1 MVRAAF
7 WLASLAPACAGHAQD
22 PTQVPALRAALG
34 RPLADTARAQV
45 LVKLCFN
52 LTPTDPDSAAHFGEQ
67 GLALAQRI
75 KHDKSIADAHN
86 NLGWLALAQGRTQEA
101 DSLFQMALQRFEG
114 LKNPAFLSVV
124 RSNMGWL
131 AVRTG
136 DRVGAL
142 KQFQAALALA
152 ETARDSGNIAV
163 LLYNIG
169 TTYNKMEEFGRAR
182 DHFVRSLAMERS
194 LTSRPDKEGICL
206 LGIANTYRSEG
217 DTTKALANYAHA
229 AELFARIGD
238 RYHAGLVA
246 ENTAALF
253 EKNDPGAAVGYYGKA
268 LAAYRDLDLPND
280 QAYVFLGLGNL
291 HRSAGDLAKAGG
303 ALSEGVALAKR
314 SGDMQLVMDYE
325 YALAEL
331 ADRMGDSKATG
342 EHFKRFIA
350 LSDSLRNAGSE
361 NELMR
366 LRAEFETEQAEKDNE
381 LLRLKDREN
390 SERLRTRNIQLYGSL
405 ILAVLALGAVA
416 LAWRNIRLRKRHEV
430 ELEALNAELHGKQA
444 RIEEINGLLRLK
456 VLRTQMDPHFIH
468 NCLNAIRAL
477 SLKGAHERAEEY
489 LEGFA
494 RLLRNVLEHS
504 VRDRI
509 SLDEEIAFL
518 NDYVRLEQLRLG
530 SDFTW
535 SITADE
541 ALLAEEPQVPS
552 LLVQP
557 FVENAIW
564 HGLAP
569 KQGPKGL
576 EVRFSSENGEVS
588 CRVED
593 NGVGR
598 TKKEATPGRTSLGLK
613 LTGERLELLTE
624 RMKSEGA
631 FTVEDLRDATGEAAG
646 TRVNLKLVT
655 AVG

>member
-1 MVRAAF
+1 M
-7 WLASLAPACAGHAQD
+7 LPAMLCWSQD
-22 PTQVPALRAALG
+22 PTLVPELRIVLNHSL
-34 RPLADTARAQV
+34 PDTVRAQV

-52 LTPTDPDSAAHFGEQ
+52 LTPTDPDSAAYFGEQ

-114 LKNPAFLSVV
+114 LKNPAFVSVV

-131 AVRTG
+131 EERTG

-142 KQFQAALALA
+142 KQFQAALQLA
-152 ETARDSGNIAV
+152 ETAKDSGNVAV
-163 LLYNIG
+163 ILYNIG
-169 TTYNKMEEFGRAR
+169 TTYNKMEEYGRAR
-182 DHFVRSLAMERS
+182 DHFERSLAMERT
-194 LTSRPDKEGICL
+194 LASRPDKEGICL
-206 LGIANTYRSEG
+206 LGMANTYRSEG
-217 DTTKALANYAHA
+217 DTTSALANYAQA
-229 AELFARIGD
+229 SELFAQIGD

-280 QAYVFLGLGNL
+280 QAYVLLGLGNL
-291 HRSAGDLAKAGG
+291 HRSAGDLVKSGG
-303 ALSEGVALAKR
+303 ALAEGAALAKS
-314 SGDMQLVMDYE
+314 SGDMQLVMDFE

-331 ADRMGDSKATG
+331 AGAKGDGRSAQ
-342 EHFKRFIA
+342 EHFKRYIT
-350 LSDSLRNAGSE
+350 LSDSLRSAGSE

-366 LRAEFETEQAEKDNE
+366 LRTEFETERAEKDNA
-381 LLRLKDREN
+381 LLRAKDLETTQ
-390 SERLRTRNIQLYGSL
+390 RLRARNLQLYGSL
-405 ILAVLALGAVA
+405 ALALLALCAVV
-416 LAWRNIRLRKRHEV
+416 LVWRNLRQKRKHTEV
-430 ELEALNAELHGKQA
+430 LQKLNTELQDQQT
-444 RIEEINGLLRLK
+444 RIQEINGLLRLK
-456 VLRTQMDPHFIH
+456 VLRTQMDPHFIY

-477 SLKGAHERAEEY
+477 SLKGEHERAEEY

-494 RLLRNVLEHS
+494 RLLRSVLEHS

-530 SDFTW
+530 EGFTW

-541 ALLAEEPQVPS
+541 ALLVEEPQVPS

-569 KQGPKGL
+569 KEGPKHL
-576 EVRFSSENGEVS
+576 EVRFAPENGAVT
-588 CRVED
+588 CTVQD

-598 TKKEATPGRTSLGLK
+598 TQKAATLGRSSLGLK

-624 RMKSEGA
+624 RMKSEGGYRI
-631 FTVEDLRDATGEAAG
+631 EDLRDPTG
-646 TRVNLKLVT
+646 TRVTLKMS
-655 AVG
+655 

>member
-1 MVRAAF
+1 MAERSHY
-7 WLASLAPACAGHAQD
+7 LDILLREPTIGHQ
-22 PTQVPALRAALG
+22 LH
-34 RPLADTARAQV
+34 AR
-45 LVKLCFN
+45 LL
-52 LTPTDPDSAAHFGEQ
+52 SAAHARIANGDDIAVSWPDWRQTPGEFGLMFRVFGEP
-67 GLALAQRI
+67 
-75 KHDKSIADAHN
+75 S
-86 NLGWLALAQGRTQEA
+86 
-101 DSLFQMALQRFEG
+101 S
-114 LKNPAFLSVV
+114 
-124 RSNMGWL
+124 
-131 AVRTG
+131 
-136 DRVGAL
+136 
-142 KQFQAALALA
+142 
-152 ETARDSGNIAV
+152 
-163 LLYNIG
+163 
-169 TTYNKMEEFGRAR
+169 
-182 DHFVRSLAMERS
+182 
-194 LTSRPDKEGICL
+194 
-206 LGIANTYRSEG
+206 
-217 DTTKALANYAHA
+217 LANYAQA

-280 QAYVFLGLGNL
+280 QAYVLLGLGNL
-291 HRSAGDLAKAGG
+291 HRSAGDLVKAGG

-331 ADRMGDSKATG
+331 ADRMADSKATG

-390 SERLRTRNIQLYGSL
+390 SERLRRRNIQLYGSL

-477 SLKGAHERAEEY
+477 SLKGEHERAEEY

-494 RLLRNVLEHS
+494 RLLRSVLEHS

-518 NDYVRLEQLRLG
+518 NDYVKLEQLRLG
-530 SDFTW
+530 ADFTW

-569 KQGPKGL
+569 KQGPKRL
-576 EVRFSSENGEVS
+576 TVRFSISEDGVQ
-588 CRVED
+588 CIIED

-598 TKKEATPGRTSLGLK
+598 ASVGTAGPVGGHRSLGLQ
-613 LTGERLELLTE
+613 LTGERLQLLTE
-624 RMKSEGA
+624 HMTNKGHFRI
-631 FTVEDLRDATGEAAG
+631 EDLKDNVGISLG
-646 TRVNLKLVT
+646 TRVVLNLNDAT
-655 AVG
+655 A